1 MWVKKARPPAPGE
14 KAPGEKAP
22 GEGAPGEKAPG
33 EGAPGSSPPQPAPNY
48 SLSTAE
54 LASTISGLTQLLKI
68 EAFQPIQV
76 LELKIKVS
84 AFRSFRSR
92 PKRPT
97 QHF

>member
-1 MWVKKARPPAPGE
+1 MFEKGDELKKQRVWVKKARPPAPGE
-14 KAPGEKAP
+14 A
-22 GEGAPGEKAPG
+22 APG